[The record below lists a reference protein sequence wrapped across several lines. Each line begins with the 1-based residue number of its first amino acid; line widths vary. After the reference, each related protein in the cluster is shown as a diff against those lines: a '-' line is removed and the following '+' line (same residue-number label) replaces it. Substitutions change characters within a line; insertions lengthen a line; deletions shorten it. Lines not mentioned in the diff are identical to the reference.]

1 MKSCDTGTATKWRYD
16 AIDFLIS
23 ERYSTFKA
31 RASFSISIKL
41 LNVSRYDFIFIGDMS
56 NFWGAEKKYYLKFR
70 FQYMYYSFEFALFF
84 NKCKEKEVSA
94 ELKGSEFV
102 T

>member
-31 RASFSISIKL
+31 RASFSILIKL
-41 LNVSRYDFIFIGDMS
+41 LTVSRYDFIFIGDMI
-56 NFWGAEKKYYLKFR
+56 FGRKK
-70 FQYMYYSFEFALFF
+70 
-84 NKCKEKEVSA
+84 VSSKIPFSVHV
-94 ELKGSEFV
+94 LQF
-102 T
+102 

>member
-1 MKSCDTGTATKWRYD
+1 MKSYDTGTATKWRYD

-56 NFWGAEKKYYLKFR
+56 NFWGAEKKVSPKIPISVHVL
-70 FQYMYYSFEFALFF
+70 EF
-84 NKCKEKEVSA
+84 
-94 ELKGSEFV
+94 
-102 T
+102 